1 MYCLILLY
9 YVMRIELR
17 PLNPISKF
25 SAIKLVVFM
34 TFWQSVL
41 LAMLVFFKILEPK
54 ETWAWQTPK
63 ELANGLQETIF
74 RVFRNIHYEFFC
86 LNSLKIV
93 EKAFLIIIEMFC
105 LSLLHHYA
113 FPVQPFIEGGI
124 RQFGESPAMSHR

>member
-63 ELANGLQETIF
+63 ELANGLQDRILRVEPSAQKTLEAIIF
-74 RVFRNIHYEFFC
+74 C
-86 LNSLKIV
+86 
-93 EKAFLIIIEMFC
+93 
-105 LSLLHHYA
+105 
-113 FPVQPFIEGGI
+113 
-124 RQFGESPAMSHR
+124 

>member
-1 MYCLILLY
+1 MYFKIWAMYCLILLY

-63 ELANGLQETIF
+63 ELANGLQE
-74 RVFRNIHYEFFC
+74 
-86 LNSLKIV
+86 L
-93 EKAFLIIIEMFC
+93 
-105 LSLLHHYA
+105 
-113 FPVQPFIEGGI
+113 
-124 RQFGESPAMSHR
+124 

>member
-63 ELANGLQETIF
+63 ELANGLQDRIFNGRALSSKTRGTIKSRTISKF
-74 RVFRNIHYEFFC
+74 QSFFFT
-86 LNSLKIV
+86 LQKSMKI
-93 EKAFLIIIEMFC
+93 
-105 LSLLHHYA
+105 
-113 FPVQPFIEGGI
+113 GI
-124 RQFGESPAMSHR
+124 FDNY

>member
-1 MYCLILLY
+1 
-9 YVMRIELR
+9 MRIELR

-63 ELANGLQETIF
+63 ELANGLQDRIF
-74 RVFRNIHYEFFC
+74 KGRTLSSKNLRNH
-86 LNSLKIV
+86 KI
-93 EKAFLIIIEMFC
+93 L
-105 LSLLHHYA
+105 
-113 FPVQPFIEGGI
+113 
-124 RQFGESPAMSHR
+124 